1 MLKVKI
7 CGITNYD
14 DALNATNLGA
24 DYLGFQLIK
33 DSPKKVS
40 DKMLKD
46 VNEKL
51 PPFVLAVGIFVDQD
65 SKAITKVVKKTG
77 IKVVQLNGSET
88 PEVCK
93 ALAVALGVK
102 VFKYMKFTSIA
113 DVIKLQP
120 YIGNVD
126 YFVLDIATKDEQGND
141 VLALEALSGLE
152 QVAVPYFITG
162 NISSENVGE
171 VMEKS
176 KPFGVEADTSIERL
190 QRRKDFNK
198 MADFIKNAH
207 SLR

>member
-40 DKMLKD
+40 DKMLKE

-88 PEVCK
+88 PEFCK
-93 ALAVALGVK
+93 ALAVSLGIK

-120 YIGNVD
+120 YVGNVD
-126 YFVLDIATKDEQGND
+126 YFVLDIATQDEQGKE
-141 VLALEALSGLE
+141 VLALDALSGLE

-171 VMEKS
+171 VMEKAKS
-176 KPFGVEADTSIERL
+176 FGIEADTSIERL

>member
-40 DKMLKD
+40 DKMLKE

-65 SKAITKVVKKTG
+65 SKTITKIVKKTG
-77 IKVVQLNGSET
+77 IKVVQLNGNET
-88 PEVCK
+88 PEFCK
-93 ALAVALGVK
+93 ALAVSLGIK
-102 VFKYMKFTSIA
+102 VFKYMKFTSVSDI
-113 DVIKLQP
+113 IKLQP

-126 YFVLDIATKDEQGND
+126 YFVLDISTKDEQGNS
-141 VLALEALSGLE
+141 VIALESLSGLE
-152 QVAVPYFITG
+152 QLSVPYFITG
-162 NISSENVGE
+162 NISSENVSD
-171 VMEKS
+171 VTEKS
-176 KPFGVEADTSIERL
+176 KPYGVEADTSIERL

>member
-40 DKMLKD
+40 DKMLKE

-65 SKAITKVVKKTG
+65 SNAITKTVKKTG
-77 IKVVQLNGSET
+77 IKAVQLNGNET
-88 PEVCK
+88 PEFCK
-93 ALAVALGVK
+93 ALAVSLGIK
-102 VFKYMKFTSIA
+102 VFKYMKFTSVSDI
-113 DVIKLQP
+113 IKLQP

-126 YFVLDIATKDEQGND
+126 YFVLDISTTDEQGNSA
-141 VLALEALSGLE
+141 VAVEALAGLE
-152 QVAVPYFITG
+152 QLSVPYFITG
-162 NISSENVGE
+162 NISSENVSD

-176 KPFGVEADTSIERL
+176 KPYGVEADSSIERL

>member
-40 DKMLKD
+40 DKMLKE

-77 IKVVQLNGSET
+77 IKVVQLNGNET
-88 PEVCK
+88 PEFCK
-93 ALAVALGVK
+93 ALAVSLGIK
-102 VFKYMKFTSIA
+102 VFKSMKFTSVA

-126 YFVLDIATKDEQGND
+126 YFVLDISTKDEQGND
-141 VLALEALSGLE
+141 VFALEALSGLE
-152 QVAVPYFITG
+152 QVSVPYFITG
-162 NISSENVGE
+162 NISSENVGD

>member
-40 DKMLKD
+40 DKMLKE

-51 PPFVLAVGIFVDQD
+51 PPFVLAVGVFVDQD
-65 SKAITKVVKKTG
+65 SKAITKIVKKTA
-77 IKVVQLNGSET
+77 IKAVQLNGSET
-88 PEVCK
+88 PEFCK
-93 ALAVALGVK
+93 ALSVSLGVK
-102 VFKYMKFTSIA
+102 ILKYMKFTSVA
-113 DVIKLQP
+113 DVLKLQP
-120 YIGNVD
+120 YVGNVD
-126 YFVLDIATKDEQGND
+126 YFVLDISSTDENGNS
-141 VLALEALSGLE
+141 VLAVESLSGLDKIS
-152 QVAVPYFITG
+152 VPCFITG
-162 NISSENVGE
+162 GLSCENINDIV
-171 VMEKS
+171 EKA
-176 KPFGVEADTSIERL
+176 KPYAVEADTSIERL

>member
-33 DSPKKVS
+33 DSTKKVS
-40 DKMLKD
+40 DTMLKD

-65 SKAITKVVKKTG
+65 SKTIAKVVKKTG
-77 IKVVQLNGSET
+77 IKIVQLNGNET
-88 PEVCK
+88 PEFCK
-93 ALAVALGVK
+93 ALAVSLGVK
-102 VFKYMKFTSIA
+102 VFKYMKFTSVSDI
-113 DVIKLQP
+113 IKLQP

-126 YFVLDIATKDEQGND
+126 YFVLDISTTDEQGNS
-141 VLALEALSGLE
+141 VVALDSLTGLE
-152 QVAVPYFITG
+152 QLSVPYFITG
-162 NISSENVGE
+162 NISSENVGD
-171 VMEKS
+171 VMEKA
-176 KPFGVEADTSIERL
+176 KPYGVEADTSIERL

>member
-40 DKMLKD
+40 DKMLKE

-65 SKAITKVVKKTG
+65 SKSIAKVVKKTG
-77 IKVVQLNGSET
+77 IKAVQLNGNET
-88 PEVCK
+88 PEFCK
-93 ALAVALGVK
+93 ALAVSLSIK
-102 VFKYMKFTSIA
+102 VFKYMKFTSIS
-113 DVIKLQP
+113 DIIKLQP

-126 YFVLDIATKDEQGND
+126 YFVLDISTKDEQGNPI
-141 VLALEALSGLE
+141 VAVEALSGLE
-152 QVAVPYFITG
+152 QLSVPYFITG
-162 NISSENVGE
+162 NISSENVSE
-171 VMEKS
+171 VTEKS
-176 KPFGVEADTSIERL
+176 KPYGVEADTSIERL

>member
-24 DYLGFQLIK
+24 DYLGFQLVK

-40 DKMLKD
+40 DKLLKE

-51 PPFVLAVGIFVDQD
+51 PPFVLAVGIFADQD

-77 IKVVQLNGSET
+77 IKIVQLNGSET
-88 PEVCK
+88 PELCK
-93 ALAVALGVK
+93 ALAVSLGIK
-102 VFKYMKFTSIA
+102 VFKYMKFTSVT

-126 YFVLDIATKDEQGND
+126 YFVLDISAKDENGND

-152 QVAVPYFITG
+152 QITVPYFITG

-171 VMEKS
+171 VMEKAKS
-176 KPFGVEADTSIERL
+176 FGIEADTSIERL

>member
-24 DYLGFQLIK
+24 DYLGFQLMK

-40 DKMLKD
+40 DKMLKE

-51 PPFVLAVGIFVDQD
+51 PPFVLAVGVFVDQD
-65 SKAITKVVKKTG
+65 SKTITKVVKKTG

-88 PEVCK
+88 PEFCK
-93 ALAVALGVK
+93 ALSVSLGVK
-102 VFKYMKFTSIA
+102 ILKYMKFTSVA
-113 DVIKLQP
+113 DVLKLQP
-120 YIGNVD
+120 YVGNVD
-126 YFVLDIATKDEQGND
+126 YFVLDISSTDEQGNS
-141 VLALEALSGLE
+141 VLAVEALSGLDRIS
-152 QVAVPYFITG
+152 VPYFITG
-162 NISSENVGE
+162 GLSCENINDIV
-171 VMEKS
+171 EKA
-176 KPFGVEADTSIERL
+176 KPYAVEADTSIERL

-198 MADFIKNAH
+198 MADFIKDAH

>member
-40 DKMLKD
+40 DKMLKE

-51 PPFVLAVGIFVDQD
+51 TPFVLAVGIFVDQD

-88 PEVCK
+88 PEFCK
-93 ALAVALGVK
+93 ALAVSLGIK
-102 VFKYMKFTSIA
+102 VFKYMKFTSVSDI
-113 DVIKLQP
+113 IKLQP

-126 YFVLDIATKDEQGND
+126 YFVLDISTKDEQGNSII
-141 VLALEALSGLE
+141 ALEALAGLE
-152 QVAVPYFITG
+152 QLTVPYFITG
-162 NISSENVGE
+162 DISSENVSD

>member
-40 DKMLKD
+40 DKMLKE

-88 PEVCK
+88 PEFCK
-93 ALAVALGVK
+93 ALAVSLGIK
-102 VFKYMKFTSIA
+102 VFKYMKFTSVA

-120 YIGNVD
+120 YTGNVD
-126 YFVLDIATKDEQGND
+126 YFVLDISTKDEQGND
-141 VLALEALSGLE
+141 TLALEALSGLE
-152 QVAVPYFITG
+152 QISVPYFITG

>member
-24 DYLGFQLIK
+24 DYLGFQLVK

-40 DKMLKD
+40 DKLLKE

-51 PPFVLAVGIFVDQD
+51 PPFVLAVGIFADQD

-77 IKVVQLNGSET
+77 IKIVQLNGSET
-88 PEVCK
+88 PEFCK
-93 ALAVALGVK
+93 ALAVSLGIR
-102 VFKYMKFTSIA
+102 VFKYMKFTSVT

-126 YFVLDIATKDEQGND
+126 YFVLDISAKDENGND

-152 QVAVPYFITG
+152 QITVPYFITG

-171 VMEKS
+171 VMEKAKS
-176 KPFGVEADTSIERL
+176 FGIEADTSIERL

>member
-40 DKMLKD
+40 DKMLKE

-65 SKAITKVVKKTG
+65 SKSIAKVVKKTG
-77 IKVVQLNGSET
+77 IKVVQLNGNET
-88 PEVCK
+88 PEFCK
-93 ALAVALGVK
+93 ALAVSLSIK
-102 VFKYMKFTSIA
+102 VFKYMKFTSVSDI
-113 DVIKLQP
+113 IKLQP

-126 YFVLDIATKDEQGND
+126 YFVLDISTKDEQGNPI
-141 VLALEALSGLE
+141 VAVEALSGLA
-152 QVAVPYFITG
+152 QLSDPYFITG
-162 NISSENVGE
+162 NISSENVSE
-171 VMEKS
+171 VTEKS
-176 KPFGVEADTSIERL
+176 KPYGVEADTSIERL

>member
-24 DYLGFQLIK
+24 DYLGFQLVK

-40 DKMLKD
+40 DKLLKE

-51 PPFVLAVGIFVDQD
+51 PPFVLAVGIFADQD
-65 SKAITKVVKKTG
+65 SKTITKVVKKTG
-77 IKVVQLNGSET
+77 IKIVQLNGSET
-88 PEVCK
+88 PEFCK
-93 ALAVALGVK
+93 ALAVSLGIK
-102 VFKYMKFTSIA
+102 VFKYMKFTSVT

-126 YFVLDIATKDEQGND
+126 YFVLDISAKDENGND

-152 QVAVPYFITG
+152 QITVPYFITG
-162 NISSENVGE
+162 NISSGNVGE
-171 VMEKS
+171 VMEKAKS
-176 KPFGVEADTSIERL
+176 FGIEADTSIERL

>member
-40 DKMLKD
+40 DKMLKE

-65 SKAITKVVKKTG
+65 SKTITKIVKKTG
-77 IKVVQLNGSET
+77 IKVVQLNGNEN
-88 PEVCK
+88 PEFCK
-93 ALAVALGVK
+93 ALAVSLGIK
-102 VFKYMKFTSIA
+102 VFKYMKFTSVSDI
-113 DVIKLQP
+113 IKLQP

-126 YFVLDIATKDEQGND
+126 YFVLDISTKDEQGNS
-141 VLALEALSGLE
+141 VIALEALSGLE
-152 QVAVPYFITG
+152 QLSVPYFITG
-162 NISSENVGE
+162 NISSENVSD
-171 VMEKS
+171 VTEKS
-176 KPFGVEADTSIERL
+176 KPYGVEADTSIERL

>member
-33 DSPKKVS
+33 ESPKKVS
-40 DKMLKD
+40 DKMLKE

-77 IKVVQLNGSET
+77 IKVVQLNGNEP
-88 PEVCK
+88 PEFCK
-93 ALAVALGVK
+93 ALAVALGIK
-102 VFKYMKFTSIA
+102 VFKYMKFTSVA

-141 VLALEALSGLE
+141 ILALDALSGLE

-171 VMEKS
+171 VMEKA
-176 KPFGVEADTSIERL
+176 KPFGIEADTSIERL

>member
-40 DKMLKD
+40 DKMLKE

-77 IKVVQLNGSET
+77 IKVVQLNGNET
-88 PEVCK
+88 PEFCK
-93 ALAVALGVK
+93 ALAVSLGIK
-102 VFKYMKFTSIA
+102 IFKYMKFTSAA

-126 YFVLDIATKDEQGND
+126 YFVLDISTKDEQGND

-152 QVAVPYFITG
+152 QVSVPYFITG

>member
-40 DKMLKD
+40 DKMLKE

-77 IKVVQLNGSET
+77 IKVVQLNGNET
-88 PEVCK
+88 PEFCK
-93 ALAVALGVK
+93 ALAVSLGIK
-102 VFKYMKFTSIA
+102 VFKYMKFTSVA

-126 YFVLDIATKDEQGND
+126 YFVLDISTKDEQGND
-141 VLALEALSGLE
+141 VFALEALSGLE
-152 QVAVPYFITG
+152 QVSVPYFITG
-162 NISSENVGE
+162 NISSENVGD

>member
-24 DYLGFQLIK
+24 DYIGFQLVK

-40 DKMLKD
+40 DKMLKE

-51 PPFVLAVGIFVDQD
+51 PHFVLAVGIFVDQD

-77 IKVVQLNGSET
+77 IKAVQLNGSET
-88 PEVCK
+88 PEFCK
-93 ALAVALGVK
+93 ALSLSLDVK
-102 VFKYMKFTSIA
+102 VLKYMKFTSVA
-113 DVIKLQP
+113 DVLKLQP
-120 YIGNVD
+120 YVGNVD
-126 YFVLDIATKDEQGND
+126 YFVLDISSTDENGNF
-141 VLALEALSGLE
+141 VLAFDALSSLE
-152 QVAVPYFITG
+152 QISVPYFITG
-162 NISSENVGE
+162 GISCENVE
-171 VMEKS
+171 TILEKS
-176 KPFGVEADTSIERL
+176 KPYAVEADTSIERL

-198 MADFIKNAH
+198 MADFIKTAH

>member
-40 DKMLKD
+40 DKMLKE

-88 PEVCK
+88 PEFCK
-93 ALAVALGVK
+93 ALAVSLGIK
-102 VFKYMKFTSIA
+102 VFKYMKFISIS
-113 DVIKLQP
+113 DIIKLQP

-126 YFVLDIATKDEQGND
+126 YFVLDISTKDEQGNS
-141 VLALEALSGLE
+141 VIALDALSGLE
-152 QVAVPYFITG
+152 QLTVPYFVTG
-162 NISSENVGE
+162 DISSENVSD
-171 VMEKS
+171 VMEKA

>member
-40 DKMLKD
+40 DKMLKE

-65 SKAITKVVKKTG
+65 CKAIAKVVKKTG
-77 IKVVQLNGSET
+77 IKVVQLNGNET
-88 PEVCK
+88 PEFCK
-93 ALAVALGVK
+93 ALSVSLGIK
-102 VFKYMKFTSIA
+102 VFKYMKYTSVSDI
-113 DVIKLQP
+113 IKLQP
-120 YIGNVD
+120 YIGNID
-126 YFVLDIATKDEQGND
+126 YFVLDISTKDEQGNSII
-141 VLALEALSGLE
+141 ALESLTGLE
-152 QVAVPYFITG
+152 QLTVPYFITG
-162 NISSENVGE
+162 DISSENVSD
-171 VMEKS
+171 VMEKA
-176 KPFGVEADTSIERL
+176 KPYGVEADTSIERL

>member
-40 DKMLKD
+40 DKMLKE

-88 PEVCK
+88 PEFCK
-93 ALAVALGVK
+93 ALAVSLGIK
-102 VFKYMKFTSIA
+102 VFKYMKFTSVSDI
-113 DVIKLQP
+113 IKLQP

-126 YFVLDIATKDEQGND
+126 YFVLDISTKDEQGNSII
-141 VLALEALSGLE
+141 ALEALAGLE
-152 QVAVPYFITG
+152 QLTVPYFITG
-162 NISSENVGE
+162 DISSENVSD

>member
-40 DKMLKD
+40 DKMLKE

-65 SKAITKVVKKTG
+65 SKAIAKVVKKTG
-77 IKVVQLNGSET
+77 IKVVQLNGNET
-88 PEVCK
+88 PEFCK
-93 ALAVALGVK
+93 ALAVSLGIK
-102 VFKYMKFTSIA
+102 VFKYMKYTSVSDI
-113 DVIKLQP
+113 IKLQP

-126 YFVLDIATKDEQGND
+126 YFVLDISTKDEQGNS
-141 VLALEALSGLE
+141 VIALESLTGLE
-152 QVAVPYFITG
+152 QLTVPYFITG
-162 NISSENVGE
+162 DISSENVSD
-171 VMEKS
+171 VMEKA
-176 KPFGVEADTSIERL
+176 KPYGVEADTSIERL

>member
-40 DKMLKD
+40 DKMLKE

-88 PEVCK
+88 PEFCK

-102 VFKYMKFTSIA
+102 VFKYMKFTSVA

-120 YIGNVD
+120 YVGNVD
-126 YFVLDIATKDEQGND
+126 YFVLDIATQDEQGKE
-141 VLALEALSGLE
+141 VLAL
-152 QVAVPYFITG
+152 AVPYFITG

-171 VMEKS
+171 VMEKA

>member
-40 DKMLKD
+40 DKMLKE

-77 IKVVQLNGSET
+77 IKVVQLNGNEP
-88 PEVCK
+88 PEFCK
-93 ALAVALGVK
+93 ALAVSLGIK
-102 VFKYMKFTSIA
+102 VFKYMKYTSVSDI
-113 DVIKLQP
+113 IKLQP

-126 YFVLDIATKDEQGND
+126 YFVLDISTKDEQGNS
-141 VLALEALSGLE
+141 VIAFEALVGLE
-152 QVAVPYFITG
+152 QLSVPYFITG
-162 NISSENVGE
+162 DISSENVSD

-176 KPFGVEADTSIERL
+176 KPYGVEADTSIERL

>member
-40 DKMLKD
+40 DKMLKE

-77 IKVVQLNGSET
+77 IKVVQLNGNET
-88 PEVCK
+88 PEFCK
-93 ALAVALGVK
+93 ALAVSLGIK
-102 VFKYMKFTSIA
+102 VFKYMKFTSVA

-126 YFVLDIATKDEQGND
+126 YFVLDISTKDEQGND

-152 QVAVPYFITG
+152 QVSVPYFITG
-162 NISSENVGE
+162 NISSENVGD

>member
-24 DYLGFQLIK
+24 DYLGFQLVK

-40 DKMLKD
+40 DKLLKE

-51 PPFVLAVGIFVDQD
+51 PPFVLAVGIFADQD
-65 SKAITKVVKKTG
+65 SKTITKVVKKTG
-77 IKVVQLNGSET
+77 IKIVQLNGSET
-88 PEVCK
+88 PEFCK
-93 ALAVALGVK
+93 ALAVSLGIK
-102 VFKYMKFTSIA
+102 VFKYMKFTSVT

-126 YFVLDIATKDEQGND
+126 YFVLDISAKDENGND

-152 QVAVPYFITG
+152 QITVPYFITG

-171 VMEKS
+171 VMEKAKS
-176 KPFGVEADTSIERL
+176 FGIEADTSIERL

>member
-40 DKMLKD
+40 DKMLKE

-88 PEVCK
+88 PEFCK
-93 ALAVALGVK
+93 ALAVSLGIK
-102 VFKYMKFTSIA
+102 VFKYMKFTSVSDI
-113 DVIKLQP
+113 IKLQP

-126 YFVLDIATKDEQGND
+126 YFVLDISTKDEQGNS
-141 VLALEALSGLE
+141 VIALDALSGLE
-152 QVAVPYFITG
+152 QLTVPYFITG
-162 NISSENVGE
+162 DISSENVSD

>member
-40 DKMLKD
+40 DKMLKE

-51 PPFVLAVGIFVDQD
+51 PSFVLAVGIFVDQD
-65 SKAITKVVKKTG
+65 SKAIAKVVKKTG
-77 IKVVQLNGSET
+77 IKVVQLNGNET
-88 PEVCK
+88 PEFCK
-93 ALAVALGVK
+93 ALAVSLGIK
-102 VFKYMKFTSIA
+102 VFKYMKYTSVSDI
-113 DVIKLQP
+113 IKLQP

-126 YFVLDIATKDEQGND
+126 YFVLDISTKDEQGNS
-141 VLALEALSGLE
+141 VIALESLTGLE
-152 QVAVPYFITG
+152 QLTVPYFITG
-162 NISSENVGE
+162 DISSENVSD
-171 VMEKS
+171 VMEKA
-176 KPFGVEADTSIERL
+176 KPYGVEADTSIERL

>member
-40 DKMLKD
+40 DKMLKE

-65 SKAITKVVKKTG
+65 SKTITKVVKKTG

-88 PEVCK
+88 PEFCK
-93 ALAVALGVK
+93 ALAVSLGVK
-102 VFKYMKFTSIA
+102 VFKYMKFTSVA
-113 DVIKLQP
+113 DVLKLQP
-120 YIGNVD
+120 YVGNVD

-141 VLALEALSGLE
+141 ILAIESLSGLE
-152 QVAVPYFITG
+152 QISTPYFITG
-162 NISSENVGE
+162 NISSENVND
-171 VMEKS
+171 VMEKA
-176 KPFGVEADTSIERL
+176 KPYGVEADTTIERL

>member
-40 DKMLKD
+40 DKMLKE

-77 IKVVQLNGSET
+77 IKVVQLNGNEP
-88 PEVCK
+88 PEFCK
-93 ALAVALGVK
+93 ALAVSLGIK
-102 VFKYMKFTSIA
+102 VFKYMKYTSVSDI
-113 DVIKLQP
+113 IKLQP

-126 YFVLDIATKDEQGND
+126 YFVLDISTKDEQGNS
-141 VLALEALSGLE
+141 VIAFEALVGLE
-152 QVAVPYFITG
+152 QLSVPYFITG
-162 NISSENVGE
+162 DISSENVSD

-176 KPFGVEADTSIERL
+176 KPYGVEADSSIERL

>member
-40 DKMLKD
+40 DKMLKE

-65 SKAITKVVKKTG
+65 SKSIAKVVKKTG
-77 IKVVQLNGSET
+77 IKIVQLNGNET
-88 PEVCK
+88 PEFCK
-93 ALAVALGVK
+93 ALAVSLSIK
-102 VFKYMKFTSIA
+102 VFKYMKFTSVSDI
-113 DVIKLQP
+113 IKLQP

-126 YFVLDIATKDEQGND
+126 YFVLDISTKDEQGNPI
-141 VLALEALSGLE
+141 VAVEALSGLE
-152 QVAVPYFITG
+152 QLSVPYFITG
-162 NISSENVGE
+162 NISSENVSE
-171 VMEKS
+171 VTEKS
-176 KPFGVEADTSIERL
+176 KPYGVEADTSIERL